1 MLTLGLITQQQ
12 YDEAKA
18 DDVYSRITEVNET
31 TKSKDIIYTWFED
44 AAIDQVL
51 NDLQEKLG
59 YTSAEANNALYSGG
73 LQIYLTQSVIFRILS
88 TAIIM
93 MMTTSHPQSTD
104 STGL

>member
-44 AAIDQVL
+44 AVIDQVL
-51 NDLQEKLG
+51 NDL
-59 YTSAEANNALYSGG
+59 
-73 LQIYLTQSVIFRILS
+73 
-88 TAIIM
+88 
-93 MMTTSHPQSTD
+93 
-104 STGL
+104 